1 MEATIDKRNVFD
13 SLNEFYKMKDKYET
27 DFKEKYINPI
37 LKSKNSQ
44 REKRVAFSKL
54 PKPDCINCKR
64 PVGTIFL
71 IKNATGGDFTRKFI
85 AKCGDATEP
94 CPLNINIHKGT
105 HFTFETEINRNAD
118 YIDEY
123 KTNIIKAKYDMMF
136 GYVAEEIAINN
147 FEQFS
152 IELKDMTNLAGDVI
166 EKNILV
172 NDNPEK
178 AELLKRSID
187 TFGNEYIMQFKHI
200 MKEYNE
206 TGGEQIVSEAV
217 RFYKDEMLPR
227 LKEIQELKYEIN
239 MVEYDPEDLMFFLRQ
254 RKNSLQNLEYSFT
267 RYDKVVAFVKGT
279 ATSSKNKTLKVNKK
293 GSKAKTRKAK
303 VILVEEEPE
312 EEEAKEDEGYN
323 YVPNSPEYNP
333 VSPPEYVPNSPEY
346 NPNSPGYVP
355 NSPEYN
361 PNSPPQYVP
370 NSPEYNPVSPPE

>member
-64 PVGTIFL
+64 PVGTVFS

-105 HFTFETEINRNAD
+105 HFTFETEINKNAD

-123 KTNIIKAKYDMMF
+123 KKNIIKAKYDMMF

-206 TGGEQIVSEAV
+206 TGGEQVVSEAV
-217 RFYKDEMLPR
+217 RFYKEEMLPR

-267 RYDKVVAFVKGT
+267 RDDKVVAFVKGT

-312 EEEAKEDEGYN
+312 EAKEAEEDEGYD

-333 VSPPEYVPNSPEY
+333 VSPPEYV
-346 NPNSPGYVP
+346 PNSPGYVP